1 MLYLGSFFFF
11 FLPIVALQ
19 IRYDWVRDL
28 LPRLHEVDSYS
39 LSGWAEGNLTDSCH
53 EGNSRDLDQHQTGLF
68 IPVASVYRVQL
79 QMFCFRLEEQLL
91 RILFQILPLKLLKF
105 QSETQKTL
113 LRLPGNALWREKEH
127 VTKSRT
133 RDWSNNPEKVK
144 RFYKDRQ
151 HVDSAM
157 PKGTCSKQISR
168 HHVHQVQCKR
178 CCYLLHEW
186 GHTTKT
192 LMNSLT
198 EAHIHCSKSYV
209 DFGP

>member
-1 MLYLGSFFFF
+1 M
-11 FLPIVALQ
+11 
-19 IRYDWVRDL
+19 
-28 LPRLHEVDSYS
+28 
-39 LSGWAEGNLTDSCH
+39 
-53 EGNSRDLDQHQTGLF
+53 
-68 IPVASVYRVQL
+68 
-79 QMFCFRLEEQLL
+79 
-91 RILFQILPLKLLKF
+91 FQILPLKLLKF

-209 DFGP
+209 DFGPWIAGQFFVSFVLDIFKKRIKLVNFTSLLDNTCKDCFFM